1 MSKALFIAFKDLKVL
16 VSNKGN
22 IFWVF
27 GFPVLMAL
35 LFGAIYSSAGS
46 GPSGIK
52 IAVVD
57 EDKSEFSALY
67 MSKLESYEAL
77 EIVHLS
83 QGEAIERVRKGKIA
97 AAITLKKGFGDGFE
111 ALFNSD
117 EPGLE
122 IAADPSRKMESGYL
136 QGLLAKA
143 QFEALGD
150 QSVDKEWMR
159 EQIKLWRD
167 DVENDSGLNAEQ
179 AKLYLD
185 FISSFDTLLKDAN
198 EGTFG
203 ADFKGDLLN
212 FAKRDINRELEG
224 PITSFQT
231 TFSQAMLWGMF
242 TCTVTFAISIVKER
256 TSGTLDRLRIGPLG
270 HAHILGGKGLAC
282 FITAIFVICVL
293 YIIAKAI
300 FKTPIGNLYLF
311 ILAAFCTVLCFVGLM
326 MFISTWGR
334 TEQSVGAAAWATIV
348 IMAMLGGV
356 TFPLAFM
363 PSWLRLFS
371 HVFPAKWSMLALEGA
386 IWRNFTP
393 LEMLSPC
400 LVLLAIGLVS
410 FSLGV
415 VMLRRQTQ

>member
-1 MSKALFIAFKDLKVL
+1 MSKVLFLAFKDLKVL
-16 VSNKGN
+16 VSYKGN
-22 IFWVF
+22 VFWVF

-35 LFGAIYSSAGS
+35 LFGVIFSGIGS
-46 GPSGIK
+46 EPSGIK

-57 EDKSEFSALY
+57 EDKSSFSSLY

-77 EIVHLS
+77 KIVPLS
-83 QGEAIERVRKGKIA
+83 RDEAIEQVRKGKVA
-97 AAITLKKGFGDGFE
+97 AAVVLKEGFGDGFE
-111 ALFNSD
+111 SLFNSD
-117 EPGLE
+117 EPRLE

-167 DVENDSGLNAEQ
+167 DVENDNKLNAKQ

-185 FISSFDTLLKDAN
+185 FFSSFDTLLKDAN

-203 ADFKGDLLN
+203 TGFKGDLLN
-212 FAKRDINRELEG
+212 FGKMNVNRELEG

-231 TFSQAMLWGMF
+231 TFSQAMLWGML
-242 TCTVTFAISIVKER
+242 TCTVAFAISIVKER
-256 TSGTLDRLRIGPLG
+256 TNGTLDRLRIGPLG

-282 FITAIFVICVL
+282 FITAIFVICIL
-293 YIIAKAI
+293 YFISKTI
-300 FKTPIGNLYLF
+300 FRMPIGNVFLF
-311 ILAAFCTVLCFVGLM
+311 ITAALCTVLCFVGLM

-334 TEQSVGAAAWATIV
+334 TEQSVGASGWATIV
-348 IMAMLGGV
+348 IMALLGGV
-356 TFPLAFM
+356 TFPTALL
-363 PSWLRLFS
+363 PSWLRPFS
-371 HVFPAKWSMLALEGA
+371 HVNPAKWSMLALEGA

-400 LVLLAIGLVS
+400 LMLLAIGVVS
-410 FSLGV
+410 FLLGV
-415 VMLRRQTQ
+415 VMLRRQDG

>member
-22 IFWVF
+22 VFWVF

-57 EDKSEFSALY
+57 EDKSRFSALY
-67 MSKLESYEAL
+67 MLKLESYEAL
-77 EIVHLS
+77 EIIHLS
-83 QGEAIERVRKGKIA
+83 QDEAIEQVRKSKVA
-97 AAITLKKGFGDGFE
+97 AAVILKEGFGDGFE

-117 EPGLE
+117 ESRLE

-143 QFEALGD
+143 QFETLGN
-150 QSVDKEWMR
+150 QSVDKKWMR
-159 EQIKLWRD
+159 DQIKLLRNDVQTD
-167 DVENDSGLNAEQ
+167 DKLNSAQ

-185 FISSFDTLLKDAN
+185 FFDSFDTLVKDAN
-198 EGTFG
+198 DVTFG
-203 ADFKGDLLN
+203 GGFKGDLLK
-212 FAKRDINRELEG
+212 FSKIDVNREHEG
-224 PITSFQT
+224 PITPFQT
-231 TFSQAMLWGMF
+231 TFSQAMLWGML

-256 TSGTLDRLRIGPLG
+256 SNGTFDRLRICPLG

-282 FITAIFVICVL
+282 FITAILVICVL
-293 YIIAKAI
+293 YVIAKTI
-300 FKTPIGNLYLF
+300 FKMPIGNLFLF
-311 ILAAFCTVLCFVGLM
+311 ILAVFCMVLCFVGLM

-334 TEQSVGAAAWATIV
+334 TEQSVGAAGWATIV
-348 IMAMLGGV
+348 IMALLGGV
-356 TFPLAFM
+356 TFPTAFL
-363 PSWLRLFS
+363 PSWLRPFS
-371 HVFPAKWSMLALEGA
+371 QVNPVRWSIFALEGT

-400 LVLLAIGLVS
+400 LMLLAIGFTS
-410 FSLGV
+410 FLLGV
-415 VMLRRQTQ
+415 VMLRRQT

>member
-1 MSKALFIAFKDLKVL
+1 MSKALIIAFKDLKVL

-22 IFWVF
+22 VFWVF

-57 EDKSEFSALY
+57 QDKSEFSSLY
-67 MSKLESYEAL
+67 TSKLESYEAL
-77 EIVHLS
+77 EITHLN
-83 QGEAIERVRKGKIA
+83 QDEAIEQVRKGKIA
-97 AAITLKKGFGDGFE
+97 VAVILKEGFGDGFE

-117 EPGLE
+117 KPRLE
-122 IAADPSRKMESGYL
+122 IAADPSRNMESGYL

-167 DVENDSGLNAEQ
+167 DVENDSKLSAKQ
-179 AKLYLD
+179 AKLYLN

-198 EGTFG
+198 EGTFS
-203 ADFKGDLLN
+203 ASFKGDLLN
-212 FAKRDINRELEG
+212 FGKRDINRELEG

-256 TSGTLDRLRIGPLG
+256 TSGTLDRLRIGPLA
-270 HAHILGGKGLAC
+270 HVHILGGKGLAC
-282 FITAIFVICVL
+282 FITAVFVICVL
-293 YIIAKAI
+293 YIIAEAI
-300 FKTPIGNLYLF
+300 FKTPIGNLSLF

-400 LVLLAIGLVS
+400 LVLLAIGIVS
-410 FSLGV
+410 FLLGV
-415 VMLRRQTQ
+415 IMLRRQTQ